1 MKELF
6 WKIRNNNF
14 FETTVISIIMVSAI
28 AVGFRTYEES
38 FSPQFFLYLSY
49 LDYFVSAFFL
59 VEICIRIFSE
69 SKIFNF
75 FKSAWNIFDFC
86 IVIISLV
93 PIENIESILLARLI
107 RVFRLLRLVTF
118 IPEFRILIESFLKAI
133 PRVGYVLMFMFVEF
147 YIFAAIG
154 SILFAEISPMHWGNI
169 GLAMLTL
176 FQTATLEGWPDLMYQ
191 SLEFN
196 SFSWIFFVVFIIVNS
211 LVLMN
216 MIVGVIIDVIVK
228 ENDTEKPE
236 NIKKLSEIQEELQAI
251 KDKLNSL
258 S

>member
-14 FETTVISIIMVSAI
+14 FEGTVILIIMISAI
-28 AVGFRTYEES
+28 AIGFRTYEES

-59 VEICIRIFSE
+59 VEISIRIFSE
-69 SKIFNF
+69 QKIFNF

-93 PIENIESILLARLI
+93 PIENIESVLLARLVRI
-107 RVFRLLRLVTF
+107 FRLLRLVTF
-118 IPEFRILIESFLKAI
+118 IPEFRALIESFLKAI

-196 SFSWIFFVVFIIVNS
+196 SYSWIFFVVFIIVNS
-211 LVLMN
+211 LILMN

-228 ENDTEKPE
+228 ENDKDQPE
-236 NIKKLSEIQEELQAI
+236 NIQKLEKIQEELTI
-251 KDKLNSL
+251 IRNKIDLMG
-258 S
+258 